1 MIGLYYKV
9 IKDGNVIDVLDKLIF
24 LKYQKKHNRMLLSSE
39 EDAQA
44 ILSSDGNYAWH
55 TMFLNKIP
63 VSGYDTVEIQ
73 EIDQYEYNKLKCL
86 NLKTPEAIIDEFV
99 LSLLEDNVL

>member
-1 MIGLYYKV
+1 
-9 IKDGNVIDVLDKLIF
+9 
-24 LKYQKKHNRMLLSSE
+24 
-39 EDAQA
+39 
-44 ILSSDGNYAWH
+44 
-55 TMFLNKIP
+55 MFLNKIP